1 MSIENKVKIVLTD
14 EQKATIDTAL
24 KSLKDTLGPVLI
36 SLTPDEKKS
45 MLILGDKT
53 LSFVNKNLMYSNQ
66 NPEFIPSYLNQNDW
80 SVDMQAWNDLAPIN
94 SQLKEL
100 NSLLNDTIALCGN
113 EAYRQALT
121 YYNNVK
127 QAAKDNVPSAK
138 PIYEELK
145 QQYPNHKKNKEI
157 VE

>member
-14 EQKATIDTAL
+14 EQKATIDAAL

>member
-14 EQKATIDTAL
+14 EQKATIDAAL

-66 NPEFIPSYLNQNDW
+66 NPEFIPSYLNQTDW

>member
-14 EQKATIDTAL
+14 EQKATIDAAL

-53 LSFVNKNLMYSNQ
+53 LSFVNKNLMYSIQ

>member
-14 EQKATIDTAL
+14 EQKATIDAAL

-36 SLTPDEKKS
+36 SLTSDEKKS

-53 LSFVNKNLMYSNQ
+53 LSFVNKNLMYSIQ

-80 SVDMQAWNDLAPIN
+80 SIDMQAWNDLAPIN

>member
-1 MSIENKVKIVLTD
+1 MSIDNKVKIQFTA
-14 EQKATIDTAL
+14 EQKTSIDGAIKL
-24 KSLKDTLGPVLI
+24 LKDTLGPVLI

-45 MLILGDKT
+45 MLILGGKT

-66 NPEFIPSYLNQNDW
+66 NPEFIPSYLNQNEW
-80 SVDMQAWNDLAPIN
+80 TIDMEAWNNLAPIN

-100 NSLLNDTIALCGN
+100 SSLLNDTIALCGN

-157 VE
+157 AD

>member
-1 MSIENKVKIVLTD
+1 MSTAHNVKIEFTS
-14 EQKATIDTAL
+14 EQKATIETAF
-24 KSLKDTLGPVLI
+24 KTLKDTLSPVLV

-45 MLILGDKT
+45 MLILGDKSF
-53 LSFVNKNLMYSNQ
+53 SFVNRSLMFATQ
-66 NPEFIPSYLNQNDW
+66 NPEFSPTYLNQNEWKIDW
-80 SVDMQAWNDLAPIN
+80 ESWKELAPIN
-94 SQLKEL
+94 AQLIEL
-100 NSLLNDTIALCGN
+100 NSLLNDTIAVCGN
-113 EAYRQALT
+113 EAFRQALT

-145 QQYPNHKKNKEI
+145 QQFPNHKKNKAV

>member
-14 EQKATIDTAL
+14 EQKATIDAAL

-80 SVDMQAWNDLAPIN
+80 SIDMQAWNDLAPIN